1 MHWMWVGE
9 VFQVQHLS
17 PIGMGC
23 LACNLRDRLTYT
35 MPDPHLS
42 HMGSFWAFPI
52 DEATFVVGA
61 LTLLNPDGLVG
72 SPGGGRTV
80 LQMHGPK
87 VFLPSRCSAREG

>member
-1 MHWMWVGE
+1 
-9 VFQVQHLS
+9 
-17 PIGMGC
+17 
-23 LACNLRDRLTYT
+23 

-72 SPGGGRTV
+72 SPGEWKESALGHVRCMAAGCFSQADALLGRDDV
-80 LQMHGPK
+80 L
-87 VFLPSRCSAREG
+87 